1 MFDDVIQ
8 HIKRTFNSKDGF
20 IPLHEPRF
28 IGNEKKY
35 LIECLDST
43 FVSSIGKF
51 VNRFEDDL
59 KGFVGAKHSV
69 ATSCGTAALHVA
81 LHAIGVEAGDEVI
94 TQPLSFV
101 ATCNAISYANASPV
115 FVDVDL
121 DTLGMSPVALKNYL
135 VEYCKMED
143 GICINKTTGNKIKAC
158 VPMHS
163 FGFPCRID
171 EIVDLCEQ
179 WNIVVIEDAAE
190 SLGSYYKKK
199 HTGTFGKLGVFSFNG
214 NKIVTAGGGGVIVT
228 NDEEL
233 AKRIKHLTTTAKI
246 PHKWEYKHD
255 ELGFNYRMPNLNAS
269 LLCAQLEMLSGFV
282 SKKREL
288 AANYEM
294 FFKEID
300 INFVSEPKESKSN
313 YWLNTLLLG
322 DLEER
327 NQFLDSLN
335 SNNVMTRPAWELMNT
350 LPMFKQSEKGSLT
363 NAVYL
368 ADRIVNIP
376 SSVIV

>member
-1 MFDDVIQ
+1 M
-8 HIKRTFNSKDGF
+8 
-20 IPLHEPRF
+20 
-28 IGNEKKY
+28 
-35 LIECLDST
+35 
-43 FVSSIGKF
+43 
-51 VNRFEDDL
+51 
-59 KGFVGAKHSV
+59 
-69 ATSCGTAALHVA
+69 
-81 LHAIGVEAGDEVI
+81 
-94 TQPLSFV
+94 
-101 ATCNAISYANASPV
+101 
-115 FVDVDL
+115 
-121 DTLGMSPVALKNYL
+121 
-135 VEYCKMED
+135 
-143 GICINKTTGNKIKAC
+143 KAC
-158 VPMHS
+158 IPMHS

-171 EIVDLCEQ
+171 EIVDICEQ

-228 NDEEL
+228 NDEGL

-269 LLCAQLEMLSGFV
+269 LLCAQLENLSGFV

-300 INFVSEPKESKSN
+300 INFVSEPEESKSN

>member
-1 MFDDVIQ
+1 MFDDVVQ
-8 HIKRTFNSKDGF
+8 YIKRTFNSKDGF

-28 IGNEKKY
+28 VGNEKKY

-51 VNRFEDDL
+51 VNRFEDGL
-59 KGFVGAKHSV
+59 KGIVGAEHSV
-69 ATSCGTAALHVA
+69 ATSSGTAALHIA
-81 LHAIGVEAGDEVI
+81 LHAIGVKAGDEVI

-101 ATCNAISYANASPV
+101 ATCNAISYTNASPI

-121 DTLGMSPVALKNYL
+121 NTLGMSPVALKNYL

-143 GICINKTTGNKIKAC
+143 GICINKITGSKIKAC

-190 SLGSYYKKK
+190 SLGSYYKGK

-214 NKIVTAGGGGVIVT
+214 NKIVTAGGGGCIVT

-269 LLCAQLEMLSGFV
+269 LLCAQLEMLSEFV

-288 AANYEM
+288 AANYEV
-294 FFKEID
+294 FFKDID
-300 INFVSEPKESKSN
+300 IKFVSEPKESKSN

-350 LPMFKQSEKGSLT
+350 LPMFKQSEKGSLA
-363 NAVYL
+363 NALYL

>member
-1 MFDDVIQ
+1 MFDDVVQ
-8 HIKRTFNSKDGF
+8 YIKRTFNSKDGF

-28 IGNEKKY
+28 VGNEKKY

-51 VNRFEDDL
+51 VNRFEYDL
-59 KGFVGAKHSV
+59 KGFVGAEHCV
-69 ATSCGTAALHVA
+69 ATSSGTAALHIA

-121 DTLGMSPVALKNYL
+121 ETLGMSPVALKNYL
-135 VEYCKMED
+135 VEYCKMEG
-143 GICINKTTGNKIKAC
+143 GICVNTITGNKIKAC

-171 EIVDLCEQ
+171 EIVDTCEQ

-190 SLGSYYKKK
+190 SLGSYYKGQ

-214 NKIVTAGGGGVIVT
+214 NKIVTAGGGGCIVS

-294 FFKEID
+294 FFKEIE
-300 INFVSEPKESKSN
+300 IKFVSEPKESTSN

-350 LPMFKQSEKGSLT
+350 LPMFKQSEKGSLA
-363 NAVYL
+363 NALYL